1 MGLDDI
7 INKAKDALGG
17 EEAAEDKID
26 QAADF
31 LKDKA
36 PDQYDGIIDKVA
48 DAAKG
53 AVDTDGK

>member
-7 INKAKDALGG
+7 VNKAKDALGG

-26 QAADF
+26 QAANL

-36 PDQYDGIIDKVA
+36 PDQYDATIDKVA
-48 DAAKG
+48 DAAK
-53 AVDTDGK
+53 AKIDTNGQ